1 MREGEG
7 SRPTVQLDGLSK
19 AELVELVRL
28 YSRLFL
34 AVDGF
39 WYLAVKELVGEDMA
53 TACDL
58 WVWDRYSPY
67 EINRLIQLRNIKGND
82 LKAFATTFSFSPW
95 FSNLTYKFTQ
105 EAENKLTLTV
115 LECPTLQALEGE
127 GTGRENT
134 ICRQVDPELLQMY
147 IQSFNPR
154 GKAVPI
160 ELPPRTS
167 GASICCRWQFIIEE

>member
-1 MREGEG
+1 LTG
-7 SRPTVQLDGLSK
+7 QLEALSK
-19 AELVELVRL
+19 TELVELVGL

-39 WYLAVKELVGEDMA
+39 WYLAVKELVSEDMA

-67 EINRLIQLRNIKGND
+67 ELKRLIQLRSIKGND
-82 LKAFATTFSFSPW
+82 LKAFAKCFGFSTW
-95 FSNLTYKFTQ
+95 FSNLAYEFTE
-105 EAENKLTLTV
+105 EAVNKLTLTV
-115 LECPTLQALEGE
+115 LECPTLQALERE

-134 ICRQVDPELLQMY
+134 ICRQVDPKLFQMY

-160 ELPPRTS
+160 ELPPRMS
-167 GASICCRWQFIIEE
+167 GASVCCRWEFIIEE